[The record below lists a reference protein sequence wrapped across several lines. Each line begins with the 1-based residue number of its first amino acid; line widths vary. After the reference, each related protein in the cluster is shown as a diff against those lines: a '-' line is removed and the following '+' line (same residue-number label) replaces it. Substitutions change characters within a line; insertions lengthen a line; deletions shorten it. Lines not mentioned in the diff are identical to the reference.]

1 LVDPLTGM
9 GYDWSR
15 YWSTP
20 RGKVSRGIGE
30 GVSVPVLSS
39 PSGAVEAKRSGPME
53 VCLVMFREDGTR
65 VDFPL
70 SKPIT
75 TIGRKET
82 CDIRIPLAEV
92 SRKHTEVHVGDVSVR
107 VKDAGSANGTYV
119 NNKRVAEEKLAP
131 GDHLIVGPVV
141 FTVQVD
147 GDPREIRPVRTK
159 LKRRGAAAPVSKPVA
174 ASASGSAAAFDEEA
188 DPISALEALASSAE
202 QTAIDPLD
210 EEDLLS

>member
-1 LVDPLTGM
+1 M
-9 GYDWSR
+9 KAER
-15 YWSTP
+15 NA
-20 RGKVSRGIGE
+20 R
-30 GVSVPVLSS
+30 
-39 PSGAVEAKRSGPME
+39 ME
-53 VCLVMFREDGTR
+53 VCLVMFREDGSR
-65 VDFPL
+65 VEFAL
-70 SKPIT
+70 TKPVTI
-75 TIGRKET
+75 IGRKET

-92 SRKHTEVHVGDVSVR
+92 SRKHTEVLVDDASVK

-147 GDPREIRPVRTK
+147 GDPSDIRPVRTK
-159 LKRRGAAAPVSKPVA
+159 LRRRGSSAAPQPVA
-174 ASASGSAAAFDEEA
+174 ASASGSAAALDDDQ

-210 EEDLLS
+210 DDDLLG